1 MKKDD
6 LQNFNPYLSNKSD
19 KELYA
24 IRKKLAKR
32 LNQRMRRLESAG
44 IDYGA
49 IKFYKQDVARYYPGN
64 KGFKETLGKTKGI
77 SVKHEIS
84 LLQNLLN
91 LPTSTLPGIKKI
103 RKKAMATFEDR
114 YNVKFKNV
122 QQYEDFITS
131 STWKKL
137 EELYGSAT
145 ALDIIAKS
153 QKSVSQ
159 IKKDV
164 ESFMA
169 KTDRYTSSDI
179 AKQLG
184 FKSLPDALKQAKSNR
199 KQVTHGNSRLSS
211 H

>member
-1 MKKDD
+1 MKNDD
-6 LQNFNPYLSNKSD
+6 LQRFNPYLSNKSD

-44 IDYGA
+44 IDYGS
-49 IKFYKQDVARYYPGN
+49 IKIYKQDVARYYPGN
-64 KGFKETLGKTKGI
+64 KGFKESLGKTKGI

-103 RKKAMATFEDR
+103 RKKAMATFYER

-122 QQYEDFITS
+122 QEYENFITS
-131 STWKKL
+131 NVWKKL
-137 EELYGSAT
+137 DELYGSGT
-145 ALDIIAKS
+145 ALDIIAAS
-153 QKSVSQ
+153 PKSVSEIQ
-159 IKKDV
+159 KDV
-164 ESFMA
+164 EAFIA
-169 KTDRYTSSDI
+169 KTDRYTSVDI

-199 KQVTHGNSRLSS
+199 K
-211 H
+211 

>member
-1 MKKDD
+1 MKNDD
-6 LQNFNPYLSNKSD
+6 LQTFNPYLSSKSD
-19 KELYA
+19 KDLYA

-49 IKFYKQDVARYYPGN
+49 IKIFKQDVARYYPGN
-64 KGFKETLGKTKGI
+64 KGFKESLGKTKGI

-103 RKKAMATFEDR
+103 RKKAMGTFEAR

-122 QQYEDFITS
+122 QQYEDFIAS

-137 EELYGSAT
+137 DELYGSAT

-153 QKSVSQ
+153 QKTVSEIQ
-159 IKKDV
+159 KYV
-164 ESFMA
+164 EDFIA

-199 KQVTHGNSRLSS
+199 K
-211 H
+211 

>member
-1 MKKDD
+1 MKNDD
-6 LQNFNPYLSNKSD
+6 LQKFNPYLSNKSD

-32 LNQRMRRLESAG
+32 LNQRMRRLESME

-49 IKFYKQDVARYYPGN
+49 IKIYKQDVARYYPGN
-64 KGFKETLGKTKGI
+64 KGFKESLGKTRGI

-91 LPTSTLPGIKKI
+91 LPTSTFSGIKKI
-103 RKKAMATFEDR
+103 RKKAMGTFEER

-122 QQYEDFITS
+122 QQYEDFIAS

-137 EELYGSAT
+137 DELYGSAT

-153 QKSVSQ
+153 QKSVSEIQ
-159 IKKDV
+159 KDV
-164 ESFMA
+164 ESFIA

-179 AKQLG
+179 AKQIG

-199 KQVTHGNSRLSS
+199 K
-211 H
+211 

>member
-1 MKKDD
+1 MKNDD
-6 LQNFNPYLSNKSD
+6 LQKFNPYLSNKSD

-32 LNQRMRRLESAG
+32 LNQRMRRLEVAG

-49 IKFYKQDVARYYPGN
+49 IKIYKQDVARYYPGN
-64 KGFKETLGKTKGI
+64 KGFKESLGKTKGI

-103 RKKAMATFEDR
+103 RKKAMGTFEDR

-122 QQYEDFITS
+122 QEYEDFITS

-137 EELYGSAT
+137 EELYGSGT

-153 QKSVSQ
+153 QKTVSEIQ
-159 IKKDV
+159 KDV
-164 ESFMA
+164 EDFIA

-199 KQVTHGNSRLSS
+199 K
-211 H
+211 

>member
-1 MKKDD
+1 MKNDD
-6 LQNFNPYLSNKSD
+6 LQKFNPYLSSKSD

-49 IKFYKQDVARYYPGN
+49 IKLYKQDVARYYPGN
-64 KGFKETLGKTKGI
+64 KGFKESLGKTKGI

-103 RKKAMATFEDR
+103 RKKAMGTFEDR

-122 QQYEDFITS
+122 QQYEDFIAS

-137 EELYGSAT
+137 DELYGSAT

-153 QKSVSQ
+153 QKSVSEIQ
-159 IKKDV
+159 KDI
-164 ESFMA
+164 ESFIA
-169 KTDRYTSSDI
+169 KTDRYSSSDI

-199 KQVTHGNSRLSS
+199 K
-211 H
+211 

>member
-1 MKKDD
+1 MKYDE
-6 LQNFNPYLSNKSD
+6 LQKFNPYLSSKSD

-49 IKFYKQDVARYYPGN
+49 IKIYKQDVARYYPGN
-64 KGFKETLGKTKGI
+64 KGFKESLGKTKGI

-103 RKKAMATFEDR
+103 RKKAMGTFEEK
-114 YNVKFKNV
+114 YGVKFKNV

-137 EELYGSAT
+137 EELYGSGT

-153 QKSVSQ
+153 QKTVSEIQ
-159 IKKDV
+159 KDI
-164 ESFMA
+164 EDFIA

-199 KQVTHGNSRLSS
+199 K
-211 H
+211 

>member
-1 MKKDD
+1 MKNDD
-6 LQNFNPYLSNKSD
+6 LQKFNPYLSSKTD

-32 LNQRMRRLESAG
+32 LNQRMRRIERAG

-49 IKFYKQDVARYYPGN
+49 IKVYREEVARYYSGN
-64 KGFKETLGKTKGI
+64 KGIKESLGKTKGI

-84 LLQNLLN
+84 LIQNLLN

-103 RKKAMATFEDR
+103 RKKAMATFEER

-122 QQYEDFITS
+122 QEYENFIKS
-131 STWKKL
+131 NTWKKL
-137 EELYGSAT
+137 EELYGSGT
-145 ALDIIAKS
+145 ALDIIASS
-153 QKSVSQ
+153 QKSVSE
-159 IKKDV
+159 IKKEV
-164 ESFMA
+164 ENFIA
-169 KTDRYTSSDI
+169 KTDKYTSSDI

-199 KQVTHGNSRLSS
+199 K
-211 H
+211 

>member
-1 MKKDD
+1 MKNDD

-49 IKFYKQDVARYYPGN
+49 IKIYKQDVARYYPGN
-64 KGFKETLGKTKGI
+64 KGFKESLGKTKGI

-103 RKKAMATFEDR
+103 HKKAMGKFEDR

-122 QQYEDFITS
+122 QQYEDFIAS

-137 EELYGSAT
+137 DELYGSAT

-159 IKKDV
+159 IQKDV
-164 ESFMA
+164 ESFIA

-179 AKQLG
+179 AQQLG
-184 FKSLPDALKQAKSNR
+184 FKSLPDALKHAKSNR
-199 KQVTHGNSRLSS
+199 K
-211 H
+211 

>member
-1 MKKDD
+1 MKNDE
-6 LQNFNPYLSNKSD
+6 LQKFNPYLSNKSD

-32 LNQRMRRLESAG
+32 LNQRMRRLERAG

-49 IKFYKQDVARYYPGN
+49 IKIYKQDVARYYPGN
-64 KGFKETLGKTKGI
+64 KGFKESLGKTKGI

-103 RKKAMATFEDR
+103 RKKAMDTFEER

-122 QQYEDFITS
+122 QQYEDFIAS
-131 STWKKL
+131 STWEKL
-137 EELYGSAT
+137 DQLYGSAT
-145 ALDIIAKS
+145 ALDIVAKS
-153 QKSVSQ
+153 QKTVSEIQ
-159 IKKDV
+159 KDV
-164 ESFMA
+164 EDFMA

-199 KQVTHGNSRLSS
+199 K
-211 H
+211 

>member
-49 IKFYKQDVARYYPGN
+49 IKIYKQDVARYYPGN
-64 KGFKETLGKTKGI
+64 KGFKESLGKTNGI

-103 RKKAMATFEDR
+103 RKKAMGTFEDR

-122 QQYEDFITS
+122 QEYEDFITS
-131 STWKKL
+131 STWEKL

-145 ALDIIAKS
+145 ALDLIAKS

-159 IKKDV
+159 IQKDV
-164 ESFMA
+164 ESFIA
-169 KTDRYTSSDI
+169 KSDRYTSSDI

-184 FKSLPDALKQAKSNR
+184 FKSLPDALKHAKSKR
-199 KQVTHGNSRLSS
+199 K
-211 H
+211 

>member
-1 MKKDD
+1 MKNDD
-6 LQNFNPYLSNKSD
+6 LQKFNPYLSNKSD

-32 LNQRMRRLESAG
+32 LNQRIRRLESRG

-49 IKFYKQDVARYYPGN
+49 IRIYKQDVARYYPGN
-64 KGFKETLGKTKGI
+64 KGFKESLGKTRGI

-91 LPTSTLPGIKKI
+91 LPTSTFSGIKKI
-103 RKKAMATFEDR
+103 RKKAMGTFEDR
-114 YNVKFKNV
+114 YNVKFKNA
-122 QQYEDFITS
+122 QQYEDFIAS

-137 EELYGSAT
+137 DELYGSAT

-153 QKSVSQ
+153 QKSVSEIQ
-159 IKKDV
+159 KDV
-164 ESFMA
+164 ESFIA

-179 AKQLG
+179 AKELG

-199 KQVTHGNSRLSS
+199 K
-211 H
+211 

>member
-1 MKKDD
+1 MKNDD
-6 LQNFNPYLSNKSD
+6 LQKFNPYLSNKSD

-32 LNQRMRRLESAG
+32 LNQRMRRLERAG

-49 IKFYKQDVARYYPGN
+49 IKMYRKEVARYYTGN
-64 KGFKETLGKTKGI
+64 KGFKESLGKTKGI

-84 LLQNLLN
+84 LIQNLLN

-103 RKKAMATFEDR
+103 RKKAMATFEER

-122 QQYEDFITS
+122 QQYEDFIES
-131 STWKKL
+131 STWRKL
-137 EELYGSAT
+137 DELYGSAT
-145 ALDIIAKS
+145 VLDIIAKS
-153 QKSVSQ
+153 QKTVSEIQ
-159 IKKDV
+159 KDV
-164 ESFMA
+164 EDFIA

-199 KQVTHGNSRLSS
+199 K
-211 H
+211 

>member
-6 LQNFNPYLSNKSD
+6 LQNFNPYLSGKSD

-49 IKFYKQDVARYYPGN
+49 IKMYREEIARYYAGN
-64 KGFKETLGKTKGI
+64 KGFKESLGKTKGI

-84 LLQNLLN
+84 LIQNLLN
-91 LPTSTLPGIKKI
+91 RPTSTIQGIRNI
-103 RKKAMATFEDR
+103 HKKAQHKFEEL
-114 YNVKFKNV
+114 YHVKFKNV
-122 QQYEDFITS
+122 SQYEDFIDS
-131 STWKKL
+131 KTWEKMEDL
-137 EELYGSAT
+137 FGSGT
-145 ALDIIAKS
+145 TLDLIAVS
-153 QKSVSQ
+153 EKSVEQ
-159 IKKDV
+159 IRKSV
-164 ESFMA
+164 EDYIA
-169 KTDRYTSSDI
+169 KTDKYTSSDI

-199 KQVTHGNSRLSS
+199 K
-211 H
+211 

>member
-1 MKKDD
+1 MKNDD
-6 LQNFNPYLSNKSD
+6 LQTFNPYLSSKSD
-19 KELYA
+19 KDLYA

-49 IKFYKQDVARYYPGN
+49 IKIYKQDVARYYPGN
-64 KGFKETLGKTKGI
+64 KGFKESLGKTKGI

-103 RKKAMATFEDR
+103 RKKAMGTFENR
-114 YNVKFKNV
+114 YGVKFKNV
-122 QQYEDFITS
+122 QQYEDFINS
-131 STWKKL
+131 DTWKKL
-137 EELYGSAT
+137 DDLFGSGT
-145 ALDIIAKS
+145 ALGIIAKS
-153 QKSVSQ
+153 QKSVSEIQ
-159 IKKDV
+159 KDV
-164 ESFMA
+164 EDFIA
-169 KTDRYTSSDI
+169 KTDKYTSSDI

-199 KQVTHGNSRLSS
+199 K
-211 H
+211 

>member
-1 MKKDD
+1 MKNDD
-6 LQNFNPYLSNKSD
+6 YQKFNPYLSNKSD

-49 IKFYKQDVARYYPGN
+49 IKIYKQDVARYYPGN
-64 KGFKETLGKTKGI
+64 KGFKESLGKTKGI

-103 RKKAMATFEDR
+103 RKKAMGAFETR
-114 YNVKFKNV
+114 YGVKFKNV
-122 QQYEDFITS
+122 QQYEDFIS
-131 STWKKL
+131 SETWKKL
-137 EELYGSAT
+137 DDLYGSGT
-145 ALDIIAKS
+145 ALDLIAVS
-153 QKSVSQ
+153 QKSVSEIQ
-159 IKKDV
+159 KKV
-164 ESFMA
+164 ESFIA

-184 FKSLPDALKQAKSNR
+184 FNSLPDALKKAKTNR
-199 KQVTHGNSRLSS
+199 QE
-211 H
+211 

>member
-1 MKKDD
+1 MKNDD
-6 LQNFNPYLSNKSD
+6 LQKFNPYLSNKSD

-32 LNQRMRRLESAG
+32 LNQRMRRLESAA

-49 IKFYKQDVARYYPGN
+49 IKIYKQDVARYYPGN
-64 KGFKETLGKTKGI
+64 KGFKESLGKTKGI

-103 RKKAMATFEDR
+103 RKKAMGTFETR
-114 YNVKFKNV
+114 YGVKFKNV
-122 QQYEDFITS
+122 QQYEDFIS
-131 STWKKL
+131 SETWKKL
-137 EELYGSAT
+137 DELYGSGT

-153 QKSVSQ
+153 QKSISQ
-159 IKKDV
+159 IQNDV
-164 ESFMA
+164 ESFIA

-184 FKSLPDALKQAKSNR
+184 FSSLPDALKKAKTNR
-199 KQVTHGNSRLSS
+199 QE
-211 H
+211 

>member
-1 MKKDD
+1 MKNDD
-6 LQNFNPYLSNKSD
+6 LQTFNPYLSNKSD

-49 IKFYKQDVARYYPGN
+49 IKIYKQDVARYYPGN
-64 KGFKETLGKTKGI
+64 KGFKESLGKTKGL

-103 RKKAMATFEDR
+103 RKKAMGTFEYR

-122 QQYEDFITS
+122 QQYEDFIAS

-137 EELYGSAT
+137 EELYGSGT

-153 QKSVSQ
+153 QKTVSEIQ
-159 IKKDV
+159 KDV
-164 ESFMA
+164 EDFIA

-199 KQVTHGNSRLSS
+199 K
-211 H
+211 

>member
-1 MKKDD
+1 MKYDE
-6 LQNFNPYLSNKSD
+6 LQKFNPYLSSKSD

-32 LNQRMRRLESAG
+32 LNQRMRRLEAAG

-49 IKFYKQDVARYYPGN
+49 IKIYKQDVARYYPGN
-64 KGFKETLGKTKGI
+64 KGFKESLGKTKGI

-122 QQYEDFITS
+122 QQYEEFIAS

-137 EELYGSAT
+137 DELFGSGI

-153 QKSVSQ
+153 QKSISEIQ
-159 IKKDV
+159 KDV
-164 ESFMA
+164 ESFIA

-184 FKSLPDALKQAKSNR
+184 FKSLPDALKKAKANR
-199 KQVTHGNSRLSS
+199 QE
-211 H
+211 